1 MKKIIMVVVL
11 VLFVASAAFADWN
24 EMQKIFASDG
34 SFFANFGISSS
45 ISGDFAVAGAY
56 LGRDEDYEATGSA
69 YIYNYDGE
77 NWNEH
82 TKLLA
87 SDGIVNAHYGLS
99 SSIDGNFAIIGAPS
113 DCSAGFFAGAAY
125 IYNFDGTNWVEQIKI
140 TETNVIDEQ
149 GLGTSVAISGNFA
162 VIGVPMDDENGYHS
176 GSAYIYYYNG
186 INWVEHVKLTAS
198 DSSNVYQF
206 GTCVS
211 IDGNFAMV
219 GSPENRSVHVYFFD
233 GSDWTEQAILTASAG
248 SNDDSFGSSISID
261 DNFAVIGA
269 FGGIVST
276 VIGSAYVFYFDGS
289 EWIEQ
294 EILMASDGFE
304 FNHYGCSVSISGNI
318 AVIGAQYDDEFGQWS
333 GASYIYN
340 FDGLNWTEVTKIVA
354 SDGAEFDKFG
364 TSVSVDSD
372 FLIVGAIGDDGNAD
386 DSGTAYIFHND
397 GLGFEEVTIPHSIP
411 QLSNYPNPFNP
422 TTTIEFSIQNDSE
435 VDLTIFNLK
444 GQKIKTLANNKFNVG
459 SHSIIWNGDDN
470 LGNPVSSGIYYYE
483 LNINGKTEFVKKC
496 LLLK

>member
-1 MKKIIMVVVL
+1 MKNIIMVVVL
-11 VLFVASAAFADWN
+11 VLLIASAVFADWN
-24 EMQKIFASDG
+24 EMQKVFASDG
-34 SFFANFGISSS
+34 SWFANFGISSS

-56 LGRDEDYEATGSA
+56 LGRNEDYEATGSA
-69 YIYNYDGE
+69 YIYNYNGE

-87 SDGIVNAHYGLS
+87 SDGHVNAHYGLS

-149 GLGTSVAISGNFA
+149 GLGICVAISGNFA
-162 VIGVPMDDENGYHS
+162 IIGVPMDDENGYHS

-211 IDGNFAMV
+211 INGNFAMV
-219 GSPENRSVHVYFFD
+219 GSLESDLVYVYFFD
-233 GSDWTEQAILTASAG
+233 GLEWTEQAILTAPVG
-248 SNDDSFGSSISID
+248 FDNDCFGNSISID

-269 FGGIVST
+269 YGGTTSSC
-276 VIGSAYVFYFDGS
+276 IGSAYVFYFNGS

-294 EILMASDGFE
+294 ATLTASDGFVA
-304 FNHYGCSVSISGNI
+304 NHYGISVSISDNYT
-318 AVIGAQYDDEFGQWS
+318 VVGAQYDDEFGQWS
-333 GASYIYN
+333 GASYIYH
-340 FDGLNWTEVTKIVA
+340 FDGLNWTEVTKITA
-354 SDGAEFDKFG
+354 SDGAELDRFG
-364 TSVSVDSD
+364 ASVSIDDD
-372 FLIVGAIGDDGNAD
+372 FLIVGACRDDGNAV
-386 DSGTAYIFHND
+386 DSGTAYIYHND
-397 GLGFEEVTIPHSIP
+397 GLSVDEEVIPRTTS
-411 QLSNYPNPFNP
+411 QVFNYPNPFNP
-422 TTTIEFSIQNDSE
+422 STTIEFSIRNSSHIE
-435 VDLTIFNLK
+435 LSIYNVK
-444 GQKIKTLANNKFNVG
+444 GQKIKTLAQNDFIKGLYSV
-459 SHSIIWNGDDN
+459 IWNGDDES
-470 LGNPVSSGIYYYE
+470 GKPVSSGIYYYK
-483 LNINGKTEFVKKC
+483 LKVNGKTEEVKKC

>member
-1 MKKIIMVVVL
+1 MKKTHMIVVL
-11 VLFVASAAFADWN
+11 VLLVANVVFADWN
-24 EMQKIFASDG
+24 EIQKIFASDG
-34 SFFANFGISSS
+34 SGFANFGISSS
-45 ISGDFAVAGAY
+45 LSGDFAVVGAY
-56 LGRDEDYEATGSA
+56 LGRNEDYEATGAA
-69 YIYNYDGE
+69 YIYNYNGD
-77 NWNEH
+77 NWLEH

-87 SDGIVNAHYGLS
+87 SDGTVNAHYGYS
-99 SSIDGNFAIIGAPS
+99 TSIDNNFAIIGAPS
-113 DCSAGFFAGAAY
+113 DCGAGFFAGAAY

-149 GLGTSVAISGNFA
+149 GLGGSVAISGNFA
-162 VIGVPMDDENGYHS
+162 IIGVPMDDENGYHS

-233 GSDWTEQAILTASAG
+233 GSDWTEQAILNASNGYA
-248 SNDDSFGSSISID
+248 DDQFGYSISMH
-261 DNFAVIGA
+261 DNLAVIGA
-269 FGGIVST
+269 FGGIVSPG
-276 VIGSAYVFYFDGS
+276 IGSAYVFYFDGS

-294 EILMASDGFE
+294 ATLTASDGFE
-304 FNHYGCSVSISGNI
+304 GNHYGFSVSISDNYSI
-318 AVIGAQYDDEFGQWS
+318 IGARYDDEFGTWS
-333 GASYIYN
+333 GASYIYY
-340 FDGLNWTEVTKIVA
+340 FDGLDWTEVTKITA

-364 TSVSVDSD
+364 ASVSVDGD
-372 FLIVGAIGDDGNAD
+372 FLIVGSNGDDGNAG

-397 GLGFEEVTIPHSIP
+397 GLGFEEEIIPHSTP

-422 TTTIEFSIQNDSE
+422 TTTIEFSIQNNSK
-435 VDLTIFNLK
+435 VNLSIFNIK
-444 GQKIKTLANNKFNVG
+444 GQKIKTLAKTEYIKG
-459 SHSIIWNGDDN
+459 SHSIIWNGDDES
-470 LGNPVSSGIYYYE
+470 GKVISSGIYYYK
-483 LNINGKTEFVKKC
+483 LNVNGKTEVVKKC

>member
-11 VLFVASAAFADWN
+11 VLFVVSAAFADWN

-45 ISGDFAVAGAY
+45 ISGDFVVAGAH

-87 SDGIVNAHYGLS
+87 SDGIVNAHYGRS

-125 IYNFDGTNWVEQIKI
+125 IYNYDGTNWVEQIKI

-149 GLGTSVAISGNFA
+149 GLGISVAISGNFA
-162 VIGVPMDDENGYHS
+162 IIGVPMDDENGYHT

-186 INWVEHVKLTAS
+186 NNWVEHVKLTAS
-198 DSSNVYQF
+198 DSSNVHQF

-219 GSPENRSVHVYFFD
+219 GSLDSELVYVYFFD
-233 GSDWTEQAILTASAG
+233 GLEWTEQAILTAPVG
-248 SNDDSFGSSISID
+248 FDNDRFGNSISID

-269 FGGIVST
+269 YGGTTSSC
-276 VIGSAYVFYFDGS
+276 IGSAYVFYFNGS

-294 EILMASDGFE
+294 ATLTASDGFVA
-304 FNHYGCSVSISGNI
+304 NHYGISVSISGNYT
-318 AVIGAQYDDEFGQWS
+318 VVGAQYDDEFGQWS
-333 GASYIYN
+333 GASYIYH
-340 FDGLNWTEVTKIVA
+340 FDGLNWTEVTKITA
-354 SDGAEFDKFG
+354 SDGAEFDRFG
-364 TSVSVDSD
+364 ASVSIDGD
-372 FLIVGAIGDDGNAD
+372 FFIVGANRDDGNAA

-397 GLGFEEVTIPHSIP
+397 GLSVEEEIIPRTTS
-411 QLSNYPNPFNP
+411 QVSNYPNPFNP
-422 TTTIEFSIQNDSE
+422 STTIEFSIQTDSKVE
-435 VDLTIFNLK
+435 IAIFNIK
-444 GQKIKTLANNKFNVG
+444 GQKINTIANNRFTQG
-459 SHSIIWNGDDN
+459 SHSIFWNVDDE
-470 LGNPVSSGIYYYE
+470 LGKPVSSGIYYYK
-483 LNINGKTEFVKKC
+483 LNVNGKTELVKKC

>member
-1 MKKIIMVVVL
+1 MVVVL
-11 VLFVASAAFADWN
+11 VLFVANVIFADWN
-24 EMQKIFASDG
+24 EIQKIFASDG
-34 SFFANFGISSS
+34 SGFANFGISSS
-45 ISGDFAVAGAY
+45 LSGDFAVVGAY
-56 LGRDEDYEATGSA
+56 LGRNEDYEATGAA
-69 YIYNYDGE
+69 YIYNYEGE

-87 SDGIVNAHYGLS
+87 SDGIVNAHYGVS

-149 GLGTSVAISGNFA
+149 GLGSSVAISGNFA
-162 VIGVPMDDENGYHS
+162 IIGVPMDDENGYHS
-176 GSAYIYYYNG
+176 GSAYIYHYNG
-186 INWVEHVKLTAS
+186 TDWNEFVKLTAS
-198 DSSNVYQF
+198 DSSNVYQY

-248 SNDDSFGSSISID
+248 SNDDRFGSSISID

-294 EILMASDGFE
+294 AVLMASDGFE

-340 FDGLNWTEVTKIVA
+340 FDGLNWIEVTKIVA

-372 FLIVGAIGDDGNAD
+372 FLIVGAHGDDGNAG
-386 DSGTAYIFHND
+386 DSGTAYIFHTNEL
-397 GLGFEEVTIPHSIP
+397 GLEEITIPKSIP

-422 TTTIEFSIQNDSE
+422 TTKIEFSIHNNSIIE
-435 VDLTIFNLK
+435 LSIFNIK
-444 GQKIKTLANNKFNVG
+444 GQIIKTVVNNQFPSG
-459 SHSIIWNGDDN
+459 DHSIIWNGDDEN
-470 LGNPVSSGIYYYE
+470 GKSVASGIYYYK
-483 LNINGKTEFVKKC
+483 LNVNGKTEAVNKC